1 MDQTT
6 FDKLIQDLKELVYH
20 RGNNSELNWYIRGL
34 ADTHKRLVE
43 TVYDGNA
50 DLKYCALNWKYIVD
64 DVLDHILSSRLAG
77 MPEDPKQWEEN
88 DAKIYDAMMKITE
101 IHNKMINKPTNPDR
115 PITLKSAHAR
125 IDELNLKIAEIMQQV
140 YNLN

>member
-1 MDQTT
+1 
-6 FDKLIQDLKELVYH
+6 
-20 RGNNSELNWYIRGL
+20 
-34 ADTHKRLVE
+34 
-43 TVYDGNA
+43 
-50 DLKYCALNWKYIVD
+50 
-64 DVLDHILSSRLAG
+64 

>member
-6 FDKLIQDLKELVYH
+6 FDKLIQNLKELVYH
-20 RGNNSELNWYIRGL
+20 KGNNSELNWYIRGL

-64 DVLDHILSSRLAG
+64 DVLDHILSTRLAG
-77 MPEDPKQWEEN
+77 MPEDPNQWEEN
-88 DAKIYDAMMKITE
+88 DGKIYDAMTKITE
-101 IHNKMINKPTNPDR
+101 IHNKMINQPTNPDR
-115 PITLKSAHAR
+115 PTTLKSAHAR

-140 YNLN
+140 YNQ